1 MVWQRKFDLGGIPSS
16 RTIILRSNM
25 DDERNSKTNGLELA
39 VLLENQLE
47 KAFRRK
53 TAKYAIRQGR
63 GWHALCVLDEVGCTG
78 FASIQAQWNHTTAQ
92 EGSHHTSQVPRWFGS
107 RGMTCGPHMLLGHKL
122 ETDQP

>member
-47 KAFRRK
+47 KAFKRK
-53 TAKYAIRQGR
+53 TAKYANGRVEDGMHCVCSMRLAARALLAFKLNGIIRLHRKGAITHR
-63 GWHALCVLDEVGCTG
+63 KC
-78 FASIQAQWNHTTAQ
+78 Q
-92 EGSHHTSQVPRWFGS
+92 EG
-107 RGMTCGPHMLLGHKL
+107 L
-122 ETDQP
+122 DQEA